1 MIVTADTEFM
11 VGGTLRPFDSHEF
24 EGMLLSG
31 QVRTR
36 SQVRH
41 DQNDSMERIY
51 SDELGD
57 PVE

>member
-1 MIVTADTEFM
+1 MVVTADTAYV
-11 VGGTLRPFDSHEF
+11 VGGTLRPFVRHEF

-31 QVRTR
+31 LRRQ
-36 SQVRH
+36 
-41 DQNDSMERIY
+41 DSMEQIY